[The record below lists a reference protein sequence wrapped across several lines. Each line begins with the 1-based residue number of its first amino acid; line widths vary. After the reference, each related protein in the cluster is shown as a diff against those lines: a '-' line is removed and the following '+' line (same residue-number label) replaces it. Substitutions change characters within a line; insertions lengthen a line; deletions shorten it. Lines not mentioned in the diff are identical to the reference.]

1 MIVSNVIHANDTE
14 LELMLWELGTT
25 MQMATMTISVWE
37 TSQSSCILLLIP
49 LCVFSTITFLID
61 TFRYYVTFKVQ
72 KIIKN
77 LSCCITIIII
87 NRNFHRF
94 LHTLSF

>member
-1 MIVSNVIHANDTE
+1 MIVSNDIHANGTE

-37 TSQSSCILLLIP
+37 TSQSSSILLLIP

-61 TFRYYVTFKVQ
+61 TVRYLCYFQSRPTN
-72 KIIKN
+72 N
-77 LSCCITIIII
+77 L
-87 NRNFHRF
+87 
-94 LHTLSF
+94 